1 MSVCVYVAARM
12 CVCVF
17 VCVCVCVCPIISN
30 FGVSDPHSSLASS
43 FGCFPIFLK
52 GSRLKF
58 IFANNSFY
66 LSLVELFGTAGDVV
80 NKHCKQPGPLKDM
93 HSHAL
98 NITGARG
105 KGSRILRQTI
115 FCKLFSAEKQCGG
128 NGGFRLKIDEAGGAD
143 LAALSKDYCRQ
154 GQVFPISFSAA
165 VTISFFGRGFI
176 LVGTRMFHILSY
188 VSCL

>member
-1 MSVCVYVAARM
+1 M
-12 CVCVF
+12 
-17 VCVCVCVCPIISN
+17 CVCVCPIISN

-66 LSLVELFGTAGDVV
+66 LLLVELFGTAGDVV

-105 KGSRILRQTI
+105 KGSRILRHFGLQFKI
-115 FCKLFSAEKQCGG
+115 KQYFA
-128 NGGFRLKIDEAGGAD
+128 NFFLPKSNVEEMAGLG
-143 LAALSKDYCRQ
+143 
-154 GQVFPISFSAA
+154 
-165 VTISFFGRGFI
+165 
-176 LVGTRMFHILSY
+176 
-188 VSCL
+188 